1 MAQRKAGD
9 TGLLVGRR
17 GSNERLPASWML
29 TASVLSRNDA
39 HTCSPLAGSGWIRHP
54 INWLFLPFS
63 SLLNNNLFFPL
74 TAYVLFFHLI
84 ETVKGIRW
92 RLNLSASLS
101 MLMCIEQ
108 APLLSKPSL
117 SKGTQEFFPSKE
129 IFSPSDLS
137 FPSCHHY
144 SAVQIF
150 QLLPHPLL
158 LSKTKFLGNNIYTSW
173 LHLINLPCTTNPLNF
188 SLSNNR
194 SNALVKGNM
203 TSTLTNSWNVVL
215 SSSNSTVQQH
225 LAQSIIFSIFKP
237 SILTDTMD
245 SWFSSY
251 LAGYSVSAFLDSSL
265 FCQLSKCGYLPR
277 LSSLFPIFSP

>member
-1 MAQRKAGD
+1 MRTNGDARRHAGI
-9 TGLLVGRR
+9 GGRR
-17 GSNERLPASWML
+17 AEAWRPFPSRRWGRQPPRSALIQAS
-29 TASVLSRNDA
+29 
-39 HTCSPLAGSGWIRHP
+39 SPSPELAQVI
-54 INWLFLPFS
+54 ITMLFLPFS

-158 LSKTKFLGNNIYTSW
+158 LSKTKFLGNNIYTS
-173 LHLINLPCTTNPLNF
+173 
-188 SLSNNR
+188 
-194 SNALVKGNM
+194 
-203 TSTLTNSWNVVL
+203 
-215 SSSNSTVQQH
+215 
-225 LAQSIIFSIFKP
+225 
-237 SILTDTMD
+237 
-245 SWFSSY
+245 
-251 LAGYSVSAFLDSSL
+251 
-265 FCQLSKCGYLPR
+265 
-277 LSSLFPIFSP
+277 